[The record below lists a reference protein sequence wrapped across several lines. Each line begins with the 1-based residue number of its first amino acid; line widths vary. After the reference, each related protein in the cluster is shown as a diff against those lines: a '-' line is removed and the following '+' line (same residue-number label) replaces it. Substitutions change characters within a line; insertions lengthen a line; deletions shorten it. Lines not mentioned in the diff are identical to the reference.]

1 MRILVLGDS
10 ITDCGHCF
18 TADNLGNGYVKYM
31 DQLLR
36 AEPDSADISVTN
48 GGSDGFTFERMLS
61 KWRRMYR
68 PAFCR
73 LGEAVPGENTA
84 LHPGYDIA
92 VIQGGIN
99 EVSILMETGL
109 DRAGQQAVLAR
120 AQQALS
126 ALLAETAQA
135 GIRSVCVVEPFL
147 FRQPAWLTLWL
158 PCLEQVRTM
167 MRETVQAVVRDHA
180 SNISSHEDT
189 FSHRRTD
196 ASSQAGCDYA
206 ARIISV
212 QHPLN
217 KLIAQ
222 SGIDSVTTDGIH
234 LTPAGHRCLAEQLL
248 PFLLYHA

>member
-36 AEPDSADISVTN
+36 AESDSADISVTN

-68 PAFCR
+68 PAPCR
-73 LGEAVPGENTA
+73 AGEAAPGENTA

-99 EVSILMETGL
+99 EVSILMGTGL

-120 AQQALS
+120 SQQALS
-126 ALLAETAQA
+126 ELLAETAQA
-135 GIRSVCVVEPFL
+135 GIRSVCVMEPFL
-147 FRQPAWLTLWL
+147 FRQPAWLTLWM
-158 PCLEQVRTM
+158 PCLEQIRMM
-167 MRETVQAVVRDHA
+167 MRETVQ
-180 SNISSHEDT
+180 T
-189 FSHRRTD
+189 
-196 ASSQAGCDYA
+196 
-206 ARIISV
+206 ISV
-212 QHPLN
+212 QPALDE
-217 KLIAQ
+217 LAAQ
-222 SGIDSVTTDGIH
+222 LGISNVTTDGIH